1 VIGSIGAGSHF
12 GGLIAPFVPARI
24 QGRDTKFVA
33 VEEASTPSLTR
44 GVYTEESADAAG
56 LMPQVPM
63 YTLGREYAPPGVL
76 AGAMRYHGVAPIVSA
91 LYREKHISAVAHGQI
106 ESYSA
111 GLMFTRAEGIVLSPH
126 AMYTV
131 KEVIEQALRCKGT
144 GSDDTIL
151 FTVTPAV
158 STDSTPYDS
167 LLDGLLHDEKT
178 EEASLKKSLG
188 RFIGRN

>member
-1 VIGSIGAGSHF
+1 
-12 GGLIAPFVPARI
+12 
-24 QGRDTKFVA
+24 
-33 VEEASTPSLTR
+33 
-44 GVYTEESADAAG
+44 
-56 LMPQVPM
+56 
-63 YTLGREYAPPGVL
+63 
-76 AGAMRYHGVAPIVSA
+76 
-91 LYREKHISAVAHGQI
+91 
-106 ESYSA
+106 
-111 GLMFTRAEGIVLSPH
+111 MFTRAEGIVLSPH

>member
-1 VIGSIGAGSHF
+1 
-12 GGLIAPFVPARI
+12 
-24 QGRDTKFVA
+24 
-33 VEEASTPSLTR
+33 
-44 GVYTEESADAAG
+44 
-56 LMPQVPM
+56 
-63 YTLGREYAPPGVL
+63 
-76 AGAMRYHGVAPIVSA
+76 
-91 LYREKHISAVAHGQI
+91 
-106 ESYSA
+106 
-111 GLMFTRAEGIVLSPH
+111 
-126 AMYTV
+126 MYTV